1 MGRGSRVT
9 PGMSPGHEAPR
20 ADLEEDSGLSD
31 MLGAG
36 THSARKL
43 KQGAQNKVASALA
56 NFSPKSV
63 VCPNFFHTSD

>member
-1 MGRGSRVT
+1 MGRGSHVT
-9 PGMSPGHEAPR
+9 PGMSPK

-31 MLGAG
+31 ALRVG
-36 THSARKL
+36 THSACKL

-63 VCPNFFHTSD
+63 VCPKFSHTPD